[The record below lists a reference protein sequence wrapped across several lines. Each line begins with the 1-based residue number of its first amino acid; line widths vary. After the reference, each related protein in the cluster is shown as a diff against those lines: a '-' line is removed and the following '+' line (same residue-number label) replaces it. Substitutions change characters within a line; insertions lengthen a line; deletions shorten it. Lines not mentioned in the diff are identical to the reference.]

1 MSSKEELNQAI
12 AVGIQAQELLSNKL
26 LSSLILSKKNHACE
40 MFMRTNRGADKER
53 TELWHSVQ
61 GVISFEQELQQLVD
75 NGNIAKNLL
84 MEQDQS
90 INTNVHSPFKSI

>member
-1 MSSKEELNQAI
+1 MNSKEELNQAI
-12 AVGIQAQELLSNKL
+12 TVGIQAQELLNNKL

-90 INTNVHSPFKSI
+90 ISANVHSPFKSK